1 MKQYKHAAKR
11 KIKPYII
18 NRCIVLAGAIAVIAA
33 VIVACTAVGT
43 DGTETPT
50 GTPTGHAQGVEML
63 PTVQT
68 TTPAENTPETSHSA
82 SGEATETPEPIP
94 FFYITDEERTLI
106 EEVVA
111 AESRGEPHD
120 GQVAVAECILN
131 ACLKD
136 DIRPAEA
143 IERYK
148 YTKARAT
155 PTYSVQLAVAE
166 VFDEGKL
173 ITDEPILYF
182 YNPAYGTSEFHESQT
197 FVLEIEN
204 HRFFKEAKA

>member
-1 MKQYKHAAKR
+1 M
-11 KIKPYII
+11 
-18 NRCIVLAGAIAVIAA
+18 LARRLQTISGLFLCCDERRHLHGRRDGRNGNTHRARTGRRNAP
-33 VIVACTAVGT
+33 
-43 DGTETPT
+43 DGTN
-50 GTPTGHAQGVEML
+50 
-63 PTVQT
+63 